1 MRPAGG
7 NSSRNKNSWKEK
19 EKSINKRDKNQ
30 DLDWSEMDHQHPQSS
45 LFTESGCDEGVA
57 DQGRKNTQQNVSG
70 TYKTQKDAL
79 KRDDKNKK
87 TDEGPDGS
95 HRRSAPERGER
106 REGHQTAERRNENK
120 EMFRANTSQGLQRA
134 ADRGRSSEQS
144 RSGVEKTSETTIYS
158 NGNLLTVKIIET
170 AEVISDSNKG
180 KVEGN
185 NHKPGRNAPKVSLPT
200 SSGMDHSRPLQS
212 DISGL
217 KVYPEM
223 VLDTPDSKRTQKTKR
238 STYL

>member
-1 MRPAGG
+1 
-7 NSSRNKNSWKEK
+7 
-19 EKSINKRDKNQ
+19 
-30 DLDWSEMDHQHPQSS
+30 MDHQRPQSS

-57 DQGRKNTQQNVSG
+57 DQKRRNTEQNVSG

-79 KRDDKNKK
+79 KRNNKNQK

-144 RSGVEKTSETTIYS
+144 RSGVETITSEMTIYS
-158 NGNLLTVKIIET
+158 NGKLLPVKIIET

-180 KVEGN
+180 KGS
-185 NHKPGRNAPKVSLPT
+185 NHKTGRNAPKVSLPT

-212 DISGL
+212 DISSL
-217 KVYPEM
+217 MVFPEM
-223 VLDTPDSKRTQKTKR
+223 VLDTPDSKRTQKTKC